1 MDLYYFNVLRSL
13 KLCKVWELYISEL
26 DKIIENIK
34 SNEVE

>member
-13 KLCKVWELYISEL
+13 KLYEAWELYIPEL